1 MYSSRKYSVKRYI
14 ANMHNGMAN
23 LVSFIDY
30 LAGRRQ
36 GYYFPNLIPNYLLKH
51 QSEAVSTTRPGDI
64 MKDEL
69 FRAALRKR
77 FGYH

>member
-1 MYSSRKYSVKRYI
+1 
-14 ANMHNGMAN
+14 MHNGMAN

-36 GYYFPNLIPNYLLKH
+36 GYYLSNPIPNYLVKN
-51 QSEAVSTTRPGDI
+51 QSQVATGATTPTRPVDV

-69 FRAALRKR
+69 FRVALRKQ
-77 FGYH
+77 FGSALTK